1 MTKTTQHLF
10 MMALLVL
17 TPSAKA
23 DIQQSMLSCT
33 TLTDNTLRLACY
45 DKLGASLKT
54 ATVRESSAV
63 IAPAA
68 IPTAAVIEADFGKP
82 KVSPSDA
89 IDALSGTVKT
99 VSSTHAKRLIITLE
113 NAQVWRQT
121 DNSVFD
127 VAAGDAVTIEKASFG
142 SFLLRKAGSNRT
154 IRVKREE

>member
-10 MMALLVL
+10 MMTLLVL
-17 TPSAKA
+17 SSSAKA

-54 ATVRESSAV
+54 ATVREPSAV

-68 IPTAAVIEADFGKP
+68 IPTAVIEADFGKP

-99 VSSTHAKRLIITLE
+99 VSTTHAKRLIITLE

>member
-10 MMALLVL
+10 MMALVVL

-23 DIQQSMLSCT
+23 DIQQSMLSCA

-54 ATVRESSAV
+54 ATVREPSKV

-68 IPTAAVIEADFGKP
+68 IPTAVIEADFGKP

-99 VSSTHAKRLIITLE
+99 VSTTHAKRLIITLE